1 MKGLLVGLLVLASTS
16 HRGGAARVVQI
27 PADGLRLG
35 NALSRWSG
43 CYKIA
48 RTAGLEFRATGSP
61 VCGAFID
68 FPGCH
73 AGSLAPKT
81 TKIPLEPAWWLDNIN
96 ESVAYIRRNNASITF
111 ECGGFRQSASYVDD
125 ATQLVLEVCN
135 RRDRDPRR

>member
-61 VCGAFID
+61 VCGAFVGL
-68 FPGCH
+68 PGCH
-73 AGSLAPKT
+73 AGSLAQKT
-81 TKIPLEPAWWLDNIN
+81 TKIPLEPAWWLDIM
-96 ESVAYIRRNNASITF
+96 EGETF
-111 ECGGFRQSASYVDD
+111 PVEDSHI
-125 ATQLVLEVCN
+125 EVPDSPGLGVTFIPEEAKKYL
-135 RRDRDPRR
+135 REEDKDFFDE